1 MFCYNVYKALLYNCY
16 PKFVNFYIII
26 YFLIP
31 AASKLIK
38 NVYLLK
44 GCKGVINMTG
54 IDIEDM
60 LASYDKKNI
69 TIATV
74 CSHSSLQIFN
84 GAKKEGFKTLGI
96 AIGEK
101 RKFYDAFPLGK
112 PDEFLMVGTYKEIL
126 SLTEELREKNTIV
139 IPHGSFVEYLGPEK
153 FMQLDLPTF
162 GNRAVLMWESDRN
175 KERQWLEGA
184 GLTMPQEI
192 KDPKNIDR
200 PVIVKYHGAKGGKDF
215 FIAKTYDEF
224 KQRIDKDKSFV
235 IQEFVLGTRY
245 YLHYFYSPIQEDA
258 YKLSKGS
265 LQMLSIDRR
274 DETTIDEVQRLGSIR
289 ELEEIGI
296 HPTFV
301 VTGNIPIV
309 IRESLLPKVFS
320 MGEQVVEKSLKL
332 FGGIIGSFCL
342 ETVVTEDLEFKVFEI
357 SARIVAGT
365 NPYIA
370 GSPYSEL
377 IQPDLSTGRRIAQE
391 IKYAAKRNLLGEIL
405 S

>member
-1 MFCYNVYKALLYNCY
+1 MTK
-16 PKFVNFYIII
+16 I
-26 YFLIP
+26 
-31 AASKLIK
+31 KL
-38 NVYLLK
+38 N
-44 GCKGVINMTG
+44 G
-54 IDIEDM
+54 M
-60 LASYDKKNI
+60 LTAYDKKNL

-84 GAKKEGFKTLGI
+84 GARKEGFKTLGI
-96 AIGEK
+96 SIGK
-101 RKFYDAFPLGK
+101 KKKFYDAFPLGK
-112 PDEFLMVGTYKEIL
+112 PDEFFIVDNYKDIL
-126 SLTEELREKNTIV
+126 KYTEELREKNTIV
-139 IPHGSFVEYLGPEK
+139 IPHGSFVEYLGADK
-153 FMQLDLPTF
+153 FLTLELPTF
-162 GNRAVLMWESDRN
+162 GNRDVLLWESDRG
-175 KERQWLEGA
+175 KERKWLEAA

-192 KDPKNIDR
+192 KKPKDINK

-224 KQRIDKDKSFV
+224 QRRIKKNRSFA

-245 YLHYFYSPIQEDA
+245 YLHYFYSPIQDNA

-265 LQMLSIDRR
+265 LQLLSMDRR
-274 DETTIDEVQRLGSIR
+274 DETTIDEVQRLGSIA
-289 ELEEIGI
+289 ELEELGI

-309 IRESLLPKVFS
+309 IRESLLPKVFK
-320 MGEQVVEKSLKL
+320 MGEAVVEKSLEL

-365 NPYIA
+365 NPYIS

-377 IQPDLSTGRRIAQE
+377 IQSDMSTGRRIAQE
-391 IKYAAKRNLLGEIL
+391 IKYAAKNNLLNEII

>member
-1 MFCYNVYKALLYNCY
+1 M
-16 PKFVNFYIII
+16 PIQSIR
-26 YFLIP
+26 
-31 AASKLIK
+31 
-38 NVYLLK
+38 
-44 GCKGVINMTG
+44 
-54 IDIEDM
+54 DM
-60 LASYDKKNI
+60 LTAYDLSEL

-84 GAKKEGFKTLGI
+84 GARKEGFKTLGI
-96 AIGEK
+96 SVGEAK
-101 RKFYDAFPLGK
+101 KFYDAFPRGK
-112 PDEFLMVGTYKEIL
+112 PDEFFIVDSYKEIVRRV
-126 SLTEELREKNTIV
+126 EELREKNVIV
-139 IPHGSFVEYLGPEK
+139 VPHGSFVEYLGPEL
-153 FMQLDLPTF
+153 FLQMELPTF
-162 GNRAVLMWESDRN
+162 GNRDVLMWESDRQ
-175 KERQWLEGA
+175 KERTWLEGA
-184 GLTMPQEI
+184 GLTMPEEI
-192 KDPKNIDR
+192 TDPKKIDK

-224 KQRIDKDKSFV
+224 AKQVKKDRKYT

-245 YLHYFYSPIQEDA
+245 YLHYFYSPIQNNA

-265 LQMLSIDRR
+265 LQMLSMDRR
-274 DETTIDEVQRLGSIR
+274 DETTIDEVQRLGSIQ

-309 IRESLLPKVFS
+309 MRESLLTKVFG
-320 MGEQVVEKSLKL
+320 MGAAVVEKSLEL

-342 ETVVTEDLEFKVFEI
+342 ETVVTEELKFKVFEI

-391 IKYAAKRNLLGEIL
+391 IKYANKKKRLAEIL

>member
-1 MFCYNVYKALLYNCY
+1 
-16 PKFVNFYIII
+16 
-26 YFLIP
+26 
-31 AASKLIK
+31 
-38 NVYLLK
+38 
-44 GCKGVINMTG
+44 MTG

-60 LASYDKKNI
+60 LASYDVKNI

-84 GAKKEGFKTLGI
+84 GARKEGFKTLGI
-96 AIGEK
+96 AVGEK

-112 PDEFLMVGTYKEIL
+112 PDEFLMVDNYKEIL
-126 SLTEELREKNTIV
+126 SLTDELREKNTIV

-162 GNRAVLMWESDRN
+162 GNRDVLMWESDRN

-192 KDPKNIDR
+192 KNPKNIDK
-200 PVIVKYHGAKGGKDF
+200 PVIVKYHGAKGGKGF

-224 KQRIDKDKSFV
+224 KQRIDKSKSFV

-245 YLHYFYSPIQEDA
+245 YLHYFYSPIQDDA

-265 LQMLSIDRR
+265 LQMISMDRR

-309 IRESLLPKVFS
+309 MRESLLPKVFS

-391 IKYAAKRNLLGEIL
+391 IKYAAKKNLLGEIL

>member
-1 MFCYNVYKALLYNCY
+1 MTK
-16 PKFVNFYIII
+16 
-26 YFLIP
+26 
-31 AASKLIK
+31 IK
-38 NVYLLK
+38 
-44 GCKGVINMTG
+44 
-54 IDIEDM
+54 IDDM
-60 LASYDKKNI
+60 LANYNKKDL
-69 TIATV
+69 TICTV

-96 AIGEK
+96 AVGEK
-101 RKFYDAFPLGK
+101 RKYYDAFPLGK
-112 PDEFLMVGTYKEIL
+112 PDEFLIVDKYKDIL
-126 SLTEELREKNTIV
+126 KCTDELREKNVIV
-139 IPHGSFVEYLGPEK
+139 IPHGSFVEYLGADK
-153 FMQLDLPTF
+153 FLKLELPTF
-162 GNRAVLMWESDRN
+162 GNRDVLMWESDR
-175 KERQWLEGA
+175 KMERKWLEGA

-192 KDPKNIDR
+192 NNPKDIDK

-215 FIAKTYDEF
+215 FIAKSYEEF
-224 KQRIDKDKSFV
+224 KQRIKPKKSYV

-245 YLHYFYSPIQEDA
+245 YVHYFYSPIQDNA

-265 LQMLSIDRR
+265 LQLLSMDRR
-274 DETTIDEVQRLGSIR
+274 DETTIDEVQRLGSIQ

-309 IRESLLPKVFS
+309 IRESLLPKVFK
-320 MGEQVVEKSLKL
+320 MGGAVVEKSLQL

-342 ETVVTEDLEFKVFEI
+342 ETVVTEELKFKVFEI

-370 GSPYSEL
+370 GSPYSEM

-391 IKYAAKRNLLGEIL
+391 IKYANKKNQLGSIL
-405 S
+405 T